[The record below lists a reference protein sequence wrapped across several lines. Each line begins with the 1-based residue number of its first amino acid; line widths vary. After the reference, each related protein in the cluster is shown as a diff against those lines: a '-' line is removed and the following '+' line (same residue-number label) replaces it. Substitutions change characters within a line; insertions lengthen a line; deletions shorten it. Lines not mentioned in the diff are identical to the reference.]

1 MSPAIRRRIASVV
14 TTVIMGYILYR
25 ILDRIFVVIWVSVP
39 WWGLILL
46 AVLLY
51 LAIDYMV
58 NRILK

>member
-1 MSPAIRRRIASVV
+1 MSPAIRRRIASVI

-25 ILDRIFVVIWVSVP
+25 ILDRIFVVIWVNVP

>member
-1 MSPAIRRRIASVV
+1 MSPAIRRRIASAI

-25 ILDRIFVVIWVSVP
+25 ILDRIFVVIWVNVP

>member
-1 MSPAIRRRIASVV
+1 MI

-25 ILDRIFVVIWVSVP
+25 ILDRIFVVIWVNVP

>member
-1 MSPAIRRRIASVV
+1 MSPAIRRRIASVI

-25 ILDRIFVVIWVSVP
+25 ILDRIFVVIWVNVP

-51 LAIDYMV
+51 LAIEYIV